1 LLIDRTMNLQE
12 ITQEKRKR
20 ISVWIVDDNK
30 SFCIVL
36 SEALNRSNSI
46 VCERYFHSSRQAI
59 EYLETSNNPPQVILL
74 DIKMPGTKGVDAI
87 ALLKRIAVSTDII
100 MLTSYDFDTDI
111 RTSLKRGAAG
121 YLLKSS
127 QPHDIIRAIET
138 VQKGGT
144 PLDPMITHRM
154 TDAFI
159 AENPESDAYDLS
171 AREREVIRW
180 ISQGLNSAEVAK
192 QLSITYNT
200 VETHIKNIFHKLNV
214 SNRHAMV
221 AKAIKERLV

>member
-1 LLIDRTMNLQE
+1 MSPQID
-12 ITQEKRKR
+12 TQEKRKR
-20 ISVWIVDDNK
+20 ISVWVVDDNR
-30 SFCIVL
+30 SFCVVL
-36 SEALNRSNSI
+36 SEALNRSNTI
-46 VCERYFHSSRQAI
+46 ICEKYFHSSRSAI
-59 EYLETSNNPPQVILL
+59 EYLETGNHPPQVILL

-87 ALLKRIAVSTDII
+87 VLLKRIAPSTDII
-100 MLTSYDFDTDI
+100 MLTSYDFDMDI

-127 QPHDIIRAIET
+127 QPLDIIRAIET

-154 TDAFI
+154 TDAYI
-159 AENPESDAYDLS
+159 AEKSERDSYNLS

-180 ISQGLNSAEVAK
+180 ITQGLNSAEVAE

-200 VETHIKNIFHKLNV
+200 VETHIKNIFQKLNV

>member
-1 LLIDRTMNLQE
+1 MMSLQE
-12 ITQEKRKR
+12 NVQARRKR
-20 ISVWIVDDNK
+20 ISVLIVDDNK
-30 SFCIVL
+30 SFCVVL
-36 SEALNRSNSI
+36 SEALNRSNTI
-46 VCERYFHSSRQAI
+46 ICEKYFHSSRSAI
-59 EYLETSNNPPQVILL
+59 EYLETKNHPPQVILL
-74 DIKMPGTKGVDAI
+74 DIKMPGMKGVDAI
-87 ALLKRIAVSTDII
+87 ALLKRIAPSTDII
-100 MLTSYDFDTDI
+100 MLTSYDFDMDI

-127 QPHDIIRAIET
+127 QPLDIIRAIET

-144 PLDPMITHRM
+144 PLDPMITQRM
-154 TDAFI
+154 TDAYI
-159 AENPESDAYDLS
+159 AGKPESESYNLS
-171 AREREVIRW
+171 AREREVVRW
-180 ISQGLNSAEVAK
+180 VTQGLNSAEVAQ

>member
-1 LLIDRTMNLQE
+1 MSLQE
-12 ITQEKRKR
+12 DTQERRKR
-20 ISVWIVDDNK
+20 ISVWVVDDNK
-30 SFCIVL
+30 SFCVVL
-36 SEALNRSNSI
+36 SEALNRSKS
-46 VCERYFHSSRQAI
+46 VMCEKYFHSSRLAI
-59 EYLETSNNPPQVILL
+59 EYLETCNHPPQVILL

-87 ALLKRIAVSTDII
+87 ALLKRIAPSADII
-100 MLTSYDFDTDI
+100 MLTSYDFDMDI

-127 QPHDIIRAIET
+127 QPLDIIRAIET

-144 PLDPMITHRM
+144 PLDPMITQRM
-154 TDAFI
+154 TDAYI
-159 AENPESDAYDLS
+159 AGKPESDSYGLS
-171 AREREVIRW
+171 VREREVIRW
-180 ISQGLNSAEVAK
+180 VTQGLNSAEVAQ

>member
-1 LLIDRTMNLQE
+1 MNLQE

-121 YLLKSS
+121 YLIKSS

>member
-1 LLIDRTMNLQE
+1 MSLQE
-12 ITQEKRKR
+12 DTQERRKR
-20 ISVWIVDDNK
+20 ISVWVVDDNK
-30 SFCIVL
+30 SFCVVL

-46 VCERYFHSSRQAI
+46 ICEKYFHSSRSAI
-59 EYLETSNNPPQVILL
+59 EYLETSNLHPQVILL

-87 ALLKRIAVSTDII
+87 ALLKRIAPSTDII
-100 MLTSYDFDTDI
+100 MLTSYDFDMDI

-121 YLLKSS
+121 YLLTSS
-127 QPHDIIRAIET
+127 PPLDIIRAIET

-144 PLDPMITHRM
+144 PIDPMITQRM
-154 TDAFI
+154 TDAYI
-159 AENPESDAYDLS
+159 AGKPESESYNLS
-171 AREREVIRW
+171 VREREVIRW
-180 ISQGLNSAEVAK
+180 ITQGLNSTQVAQ

>member
-1 LLIDRTMNLQE
+1 MNLQE
-12 ITQEKRKR
+12 DTQERKKR

-30 SFCIVL
+30 SFCVVL
-36 SEALNRSNSI
+36 SEALNRSNKVI
-46 VCERYFHSSRQAI
+46 CEKYFHSSRMTI
-59 EYLETSNNPPQVILL
+59 EYLETCNHPPQVILL

-87 ALLKRIAVSTDII
+87 ALLKRIAPSTDII
-100 MLTSYDFDTDI
+100 MLTSYDFDMDI

-127 QPHDIIRAIET
+127 QPQDIIRAIET

-144 PLDPMITHRM
+144 PLDPMITQRM
-154 TDAFI
+154 TDAYI
-159 AENPESDAYDLS
+159 AEKPESDSYNLS

-180 ISQGLNSAEVAK
+180 ITQGFNSAEVAQ

-221 AKAIKERLV
+221 AKAIKERLA

>member
-1 LLIDRTMNLQE
+1 MSLQE
-12 ITQEKRKR
+12 DKQEKRKR
-20 ISVWIVDDNK
+20 ISVWIVDDNR
-30 SFCIVL
+30 SFCVVL
-36 SEALNRSNSI
+36 SETLNRSNMI
-46 VCERYFHSSRQAI
+46 ICEKCFHSSRMAI
-59 EYLETSNNPPQVILL
+59 EYLETGNHPPQVILL

-87 ALLKRIAVSTDII
+87 GLIKRIAPTTDII
-100 MLTSYDFDTDI
+100 KLTSYDFDMDI

-127 QPHDIIRAIET
+127 QPLDIIRAIQT

-144 PLDPMITHRM
+144 PLDPMITQRM
-154 TDAFI
+154 TDAYI
-159 AENPESDAYDLS
+159 AEKPESESYNLS
-171 AREREVIRW
+171 AREREVIQW
-180 ISQGLNSAEVAK
+180 ITQGLNSAEVAER
-192 QLSITYNT
+192 LSITYNT

>member
-1 LLIDRTMNLQE
+1 MS
-12 ITQEKRKR
+12 TQEDIQEKKKR

-30 SFCIVL
+30 SFCVVL

-46 VCERYFHSSRQAI
+46 TCDRYFHSSRQAI
-59 EYLETSNNPPQVILL
+59 EFLETNNHPPQVILL

-87 ALLKRIAVSTDII
+87 ESIKRIAPSTNII

-111 RTSLKRGAAG
+111 RTSLKRGASG

-127 QPHDIIRAIET
+127 QPMDIIRAIQT

-144 PLDPMITHRM
+144 PLDPMITQRM

-159 AENPESDAYDLS
+159 AENPESDAYNLS

-180 ISQGLNSAEVAK
+180 ISQGMNSAEVAQ

-221 AKAIKERLV
+221 AKAIKERLI

>member
-1 LLIDRTMNLQE
+1 MSSQE
-12 ITQEKRKR
+12 DIQDKRKR

-30 SFCIVL
+30 SFCVVL

-46 VCERYFHSSRQAI
+46 TCDRYFHSSRQAI
-59 EYLETSNNPPQVILL
+59 EFLETNNHPPQVILL

-87 ALLKRIAVSTDII
+87 ESIKRIAPSTNII

-111 RTSLKRGAAG
+111 RTSLKRGASG

-127 QPHDIIRAIET
+127 QSMDIIRAIQT

-144 PLDPMITHRM
+144 PLDPMITQRM

-180 ISQGLNSAEVAK
+180 ISQGMNSAEVAQ

-221 AKAIKERLV
+221 AKAIKERLI

>member
-1 LLIDRTMNLQE
+1 MGLQE
-12 ITQEKRKR
+12 DNQEKRKR

-30 SFCIVL
+30 SFCVVL
-36 SEALNRSNSI
+36 SEALNRSHSI
-46 VCERYFHSSRQAI
+46 NCERYFHSSRMAI
-59 EYLETSNNPPQVILL
+59 ESLETGTNPPQVILL

-87 ALLKRIAVSTDII
+87 ALIKRIAISTDII
-100 MLTSYDFDTDI
+100 MLTSYDFDMDI

-127 QPHDIIRAIET
+127 QPSDIIRAIET
-138 VQKGGT
+138 VKKGGT
-144 PLDPMITHRM
+144 PIDPMIAQRM
-154 TDAFI
+154 TDAYI
-159 AENPESDAYDLS
+159 AEKSGGDSYNLS

-180 ISQGLNSAEVAK
+180 ITQGLNSSEVA
-192 QLSITYNT
+192 QRLSITYNT

>member
-1 LLIDRTMNLQE
+1 MSSQE
-12 ITQEKRKR
+12 DIQEKRKR

-30 SFCIVL
+30 SFCVVL
-36 SEALNRSNSI
+36 SEALNRSSGI
-46 VCERYFHSSRQAI
+46 FCEKYFHSCRLAL
-59 EYLETSNNPPQVILL
+59 ENLETTNHPPQVILL
-74 DIKMPGTKGVDAI
+74 DIKMPSMKGVDAI
-87 ALLKRIAVSTDII
+87 ELFKRIVPSVNII
-100 MLTSYDFDTDI
+100 MLTSYDFDMDI

-127 QPHDIIRAIET
+127 QPLDIIRAIET

-144 PLDPMITHRM
+144 PIDPMITQRM
-154 TDAFI
+154 TDAYL
-159 AENPESDAYDLS
+159 AGKPESDAYNLS
-171 AREREVIRW
+171 AREREVVRW
-180 ISQGLNSAEVAK
+180 ITQGLNSSEVAQ

-221 AKAIKERLV
+221 AKAIKERLI

>member
-1 LLIDRTMNLQE
+1 MSLQE
-12 ITQEKRKR
+12 DTQEERKR

-30 SFCIVL
+30 SFCVVL

-46 VCERYFHSSRQAI
+46 NCEKYFHSSRSAI
-59 EYLETSNNPPQVILL
+59 EFLETGNYLPQVILL
-74 DIKMPGTKGVDAI
+74 DIKMPGMNGVDAI
-87 ALLKRIAVSTDII
+87 ALLKRIAPSTDII
-100 MLTSYDFDTDI
+100 MLTSYDLDMDI
-111 RTSLKRGAAG
+111 RASLKRGAAG

-127 QPHDIIRAIET
+127 QPLDIIRAIET

-144 PLDPMITHRM
+144 PIDPMIAQRM
-154 TDAFI
+154 TDAYI
-159 AENPESDAYDLS
+159 AEKPESDSYNLS
-171 AREREVIRW
+171 VREREVIRW
-180 ISQGLNSAEVAK
+180 ITKGLSSSEVAE

-200 VETHIKNIFHKLNV
+200 VETHIRNIFHKLNV

>member
-1 LLIDRTMNLQE
+1 MSLQE
-12 ITQEKRKR
+12 DKQEKRKR
-20 ISVWIVDDNK
+20 ISVWIVDDNR
-30 SFCIVL
+30 SFCVVL
-36 SEALNRSNSI
+36 SETLNRSNMI
-46 VCERYFHSSRQAI
+46 ICEKCFHSSRMAI
-59 EYLETSNNPPQVILL
+59 EYLETGNHPPQVILL

-87 ALLKRIAVSTDII
+87 GLIKRIAPTTDII

-111 RTSLKRGAAG
+111 RSSLKRGAAG

-127 QPHDIIRAIET
+127 QPLDIIRAIQT

-144 PLDPMITHRM
+144 PLDPMITQRM
-154 TDAFI
+154 TDAYI
-159 AENPESDAYDLS
+159 AEKPESESYNLS
-171 AREREVIRW
+171 AREREVIQW
-180 ISQGLNSAEVAK
+180 ITQGLNSAEVAER
-192 QLSITYNT
+192 LSITYNT

>member
-1 LLIDRTMNLQE
+1 MNLHE
-12 ITQEKRKR
+12 VAQEKRKR
-20 ISVWIVDDNK
+20 ISVWIVDDNR
-30 SFCIVL
+30 SFCIIL
-36 SEALNRSNSI
+36 SEALNRSNTV
-46 VCERYFHSSRQAI
+46 VCEKYFHSSRLAI
-59 EYLETSNNPPQVILL
+59 EYLETRNHPPQVILL
-74 DIKMPGTKGVDAI
+74 DIKMPGIKGVDAI
-87 ALLKRIAVSTDII
+87 ALLKRIAPSTDII
-100 MLTSYDFDTDI
+100 MLTSYDLDTDI

-127 QPHDIIRAIET
+127 QPLDIIRAIET

-154 TDAFI
+154 TDAYI
-159 AENPESDAYDLS
+159 AEKPESNAYNLS

-180 ISQGLNSAEVAK
+180 ITQGLNSAEVAQ

>member
-1 LLIDRTMNLQE
+1 MNLQE

>member
-1 LLIDRTMNLQE
+1 MSLQE

-36 SEALNRSNSI
+36 SEALNRSNS
-46 VCERYFHSSRQAI
+46 VFCEMYFHSSRSAI
-59 EYLETSNNPPQVILL
+59 EYLETCNHPPQVILL

-87 ALLKRIAVSTDII
+87 ALFKRIASATDII
-100 MLTSYDFDTDI
+100 MLTSYDFDMDI
-111 RTSLKRGAAG
+111 RTSLKRGATG

-127 QPHDIIRAIET
+127 QPLDIIRAIET

-144 PLDPMITHRM
+144 PLDPMITQRM
-154 TDAFI
+154 TDAYI
-159 AENPESDAYDLS
+159 AEKPESDSYNLS

-180 ISQGLNSAEVAK
+180 ITQGLNSAEVAQ

>member
-1 LLIDRTMNLQE
+1 MNKQMD
-12 ITQEKRKR
+12 TQEKRKR

-30 SFCIVL
+30 SFCVVL
-36 SEALNRSNSI
+36 SEALNRSNSVI
-46 VCERYFHSSRQAI
+46 CEKYFPSSRSAI
-59 EYLETSNNPPQVILL
+59 EDIETMNHPPQVILL

-87 ALLKRIAVSTDII
+87 ALFKHIAPSTDII
-100 MLTSYDFDTDI
+100 MLTSYDFDMDI
-111 RTSLKRGAAG
+111 RTSLKRGASG

-127 QPHDIIRAIET
+127 RPVDIIRAVET

-144 PLDPMITHRM
+144 PLDPMITQRM

-159 AENPESDAYDLS
+159 AEKPESDSYNLS
-171 AREREVIRW
+171 AREREVVRW
-180 ISQGLNSAEVAK
+180 ISQGLNSAEVAQ